1 MIMLYAKT
9 IESAN
14 WDYRKSFERL
24 TIKKE
29 NITDV
34 NFEER
39 ASDEQNGII
48 SVKEGRFGYFIR
60 LKENKNFSSV
70 MEFFDYIRDYSEIC
84 FETKEVPTKREIKVG
99 DIYYKD
105 KKYLMIIRIAN
116 DYVYG
121 IRKQLPLINNAEFSM
136 TLLKGKLKHWKHI
149 GNIESAANQI
159 NNGLNVFEEFVED
172 DASIPF

>member
-1 MIMLYAKT
+1 MIILYAKH

-24 TIKKE
+24 TVKKE

-60 LKENKNFSSV
+60 LKENKNFLTV
-70 MEFFDYIRDYSEIC
+70 MEFFEYIRDYSEIH
-84 FETKEVPTKREIKVG
+84 FETKEIPTKKEIKVG
-99 DIYYKD
+99 DIYRNNDRYFLVHKKD
-105 KKYLMIIRIAN
+105 SQFVIGIINGSKELRFNFMRLTFSDLIKKWTY
-116 DYVYG
+116 
-121 IRKQLPLINNAEFSM
+121 
-136 TLLKGKLKHWKHI
+136 I
-149 GNIESAANQI
+149 GNIESAANKI
-159 NNGLNVFEEFVED
+159 NNGLNVFENFVED